1 MTKYIFRYERMKCEL
16 FNIGYGASLMA
27 NYDGRRVFFKDDNPN
42 GYGRI
47 PCVKNFDAY
56 SDYAQMDDVDVVSA
70 HIDWCEV
77 VK

>member
-1 MTKYIFRYERMKCEL
+1 MTKYIFRYEKMKNEP
-16 FNIGYGASLMA
+16 FNM
-27 NYDGRRVFFKDDNPN
+27 

-47 PCVKNFDAY
+47 PVVKNFDAY
-56 SDYAQMDDVDVVSA
+56 SDYAQMDDIEVMSA